1 MSILKFA
8 RNEYD
13 INVQQ
18 QKVELGRPINSY
30 LTAPAFIQRA
40 AVIAIVSFLFFLAML
55 VAFSARGQMIY
66 LVLAAAFFV
75 VNIFTLTG
83 FVMQRRNEVKVF
95 ENGLAYHGR
104 QVEWGDLVSTEIDP
118 SGQLNLQTRQRSTI
132 VIPKTIANIGKL
144 DEYIRHQI
152 R

>member
-1 MSILKFA
+1 MPTLNFE
-8 RNEYD
+8 RNGYD

-18 QKVELGRPINSY
+18 EVVKLGRLIGTYP
-30 LTAPAFIQRA
+30 TAPAFVQRA
-40 AVIAIVSFLFFLAML
+40 AIVAVVSFLFFLAML
-55 VAFSARGQMIY
+55 LAFSLREQMLY

-75 VNIFTLTG
+75 VNIFTLVG

-95 ENGLAYHGR
+95 ENGLTYRTKEVGWR
-104 QVEWGDLVSTEIDP
+104 DLVSTEIDP
-118 SGQLNLQTRQRSTI
+118 SGQLNLQTKQPSTI
-132 VIPKTIANIGKL
+132 VIPKSIANIGKL

>member
-1 MSILKFA
+1 M
-8 RNEYD
+8 
-13 INVQQ
+13 QQ
-18 QKVELGRPINSY
+18 QKVELGRLINTY

-40 AVIAIVSFLFFLAML
+40 AIIAIVSFLFFLAML
-55 VAFSARGQMIY
+55 AVFTTRGQMIY

-95 ENGLAYHGR
+95 EYGLAYRGD
-104 QVEWGDLVSTEIDP
+104 QVEWRDLVSTEIDP
-118 SGQLNLQTRQRSTI
+118 SGQLNLQTRQQSKI
-132 VIPKTIANIGKL
+132 VIPKSIANIGKL

>member
-1 MSILKFA
+1 
-8 RNEYD
+8 
-13 INVQQ
+13 VQQ
-18 QKVELGRPINSY
+18 QKVELGRLINTY

-40 AVIAIVSFLFFLAML
+40 AIIAIVSFLFFLAML
-55 VAFSARGQMIY
+55 AVFTTRGQMIY

-95 ENGLAYHGR
+95 ENGLAYRGD
-104 QVEWGDLVSTEIDP
+104 QVEWRDLVSTEIDP
-118 SGQLNLQTRQRSTI
+118 SGQLNLQTRQQSKI
-132 VIPKTIANIGKL
+132 VIPKSIANIGKL

>member
-1 MSILKFA
+1 
-8 RNEYD
+8 
-13 INVQQ
+13 VQPE
-18 QKVELGRPINSY
+18 KVELGRLISTY

-40 AVIAIVSFLFFLAML
+40 AIIAIVSFLFFLAML
-55 VAFSARGQMIY
+55 LMFSARGQMLY
-66 LVLAAAFFV
+66 LVLAAAFLV
-75 VNIFTLTG
+75 VNVFTLIG

-95 ENGLAYHGR
+95 ENGIAYRGS
-104 QVEWGDLVSTEIDP
+104 QVEWEDLVSAEIDL
-118 SGQLNLQTRQRSTI
+118 SGQLKLQTRQESTI

>member
-1 MSILKFA
+1 
-8 RNEYD
+8 
-13 INVQQ
+13 VQPE
-18 QKVELGRPINSY
+18 KVELGRLISTY

-40 AVIAIVSFLFFLAML
+40 AIIAIVSFLFFLAML
-55 VAFSARGQMIY
+55 LMFSARGQMLY
-66 LVLAAAFFV
+66 LVLAAAFLV
-75 VNIFTLTG
+75 VNVFTLIG

-95 ENGLAYHGR
+95 ENGIAYRGS
-104 QVEWGDLVSTEIDP
+104 QVEWEDLVSAEIDP
-118 SGQLNLQTRQRSTI
+118 SGQLKLQTRQESTI

>member
-1 MSILKFA
+1 MKFA

-13 INVQQ
+13 ISVPQE
-18 QKVELGRPINSY
+18 KVELGRVINTY

-40 AVIAIVSFLFFLAML
+40 AIIAIVSFLFFLAL
-55 VAFSARGQMIY
+55 LAIFTARGQIIY

-75 VNIFTLTG
+75 VNIFTLIG
-83 FVMQRRNEVKVF
+83 FVMQRRNEVRVF
-95 ENGLAYHGR
+95 ENGISYRGS
-104 QVEWGDLVSTEIDP
+104 QVEWDDLVSTDLDP
-118 SGQLNLQTRQRSTI
+118 SGQLNLRTRQQSTI
-132 VIPKTIANIGKL
+132 VIPKTIGNIGKL

>member
-1 MSILKFA
+1 MPTLNFE
-8 RNEYD
+8 RNGYD

-18 QKVELGRPINSY
+18 EAVKLGRLIGTYP
-30 LTAPAFIQRA
+30 TAPAFIQRA
-40 AVIAIVSFLFFLAML
+40 AIVAVASFLFFLAML
-55 VAFSARGQMIY
+55 LAFSLREQMLY

-75 VNIFTLTG
+75 VNIFTLVG

-95 ENGLAYHGR
+95 ENGLTYRTKEVGWR
-104 QVEWGDLVSTEIDP
+104 DLVSTEIDP
-118 SGQLNLQTRQRSTI
+118 SGQLNLQTKQPSTI

>member
-1 MSILKFA
+1 M
-8 RNEYD
+8 
-13 INVQQ
+13 QQ
-18 QKVELGRPINSY
+18 GKVELGRVVNTY

-40 AVIAIVSFLFFLAML
+40 AIIAIVSFLFFLVML
-55 VAFSARGQMIY
+55 LAFGARGQMIY

-75 VNIFTLTG
+75 VNIFTLIG
-83 FVMQRRNEVKVF
+83 FVMQRKNEVKVF
-95 ENGLAYHGR
+95 EKGLAYRGN
-104 QVEWGDLVSTEIDP
+104 QVEWGDLVSAELDP
-118 SGQLNLQTRQRSTI
+118 SGQLNLQTRQQSKI

>member
-1 MSILKFA
+1 M
-8 RNEYD
+8 
-13 INVQQ
+13 QQ
-18 QKVELGRPINSY
+18 EKVELGRVISTY

-40 AVIAIVSFLFFLAML
+40 AIIAIVSFLFFLAML
-55 VAFSARGQMIY
+55 LAFSARGQMIY

-83 FVMQRRNEVKVF
+83 FVIQRRNEVKVF
-95 ENGLAYHGR
+95 EKGIAYRGR
-104 QVEWGDLVSTEIDP
+104 QAEWDDLVSTEIDP
-118 SGQLNLQTRQRSTI
+118 TGQLNLQTRQQSKI